1 MDEYFDER
9 KEDDMEMSDNEDEPT
24 AAKKKKK
31 FVSAVDEMVANANQ
45 GEFFSMSSSLRSSKY
60 SSIWDCLVSC
70 KQQNTRIFYQHL
82 IGTNLFFFV
91 LVFFIIIFGLV
102 FS

>member
-45 GEFFSMSSSLRSSKY
+45 GEFSSSWKE
-60 SSIWDCLVSC
+60 
-70 KQQNTRIFYQHL
+70 
-82 IGTNLFFFV
+82 
-91 LVFFIIIFGLV
+91 IINSEGHQI
-102 FS
+102 